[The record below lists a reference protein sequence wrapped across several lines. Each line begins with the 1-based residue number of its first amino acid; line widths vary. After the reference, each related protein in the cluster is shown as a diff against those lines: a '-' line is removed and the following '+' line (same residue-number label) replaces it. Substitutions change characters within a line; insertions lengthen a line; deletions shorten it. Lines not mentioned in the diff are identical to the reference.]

1 MLILHKLTFIIT
13 YVNVNKLHKLTL
25 LLHKLTL
32 ILHKSTL
39 LLHKLTFFYIL

>member
-25 LLHKLTL
+25 LLHKLTFD
-32 ILHKSTL
+32 IT
-39 LLHKLTFFYIL
+39 YINVIIT